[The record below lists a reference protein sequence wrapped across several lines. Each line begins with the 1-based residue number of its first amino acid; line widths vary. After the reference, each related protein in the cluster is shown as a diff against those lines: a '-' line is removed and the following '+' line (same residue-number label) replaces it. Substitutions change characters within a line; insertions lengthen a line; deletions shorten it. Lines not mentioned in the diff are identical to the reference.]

1 VNNTEIRWTE
11 AAIRDLGVRT
21 DATTAGSIFDMG
33 RTATYEAIRQGTF
46 PVPVLRCGARYVV
59 PVAPI
64 LHALGLDAVEPS

>member
-1 VNNTEIRWTE
+1 MNNTEIRWTE